1 MSPISSSSN
10 VPPSACSKH
19 PTRCV
24 VAPLNAPRSCPNI
37 SVSISVSG
45 TAAQLTATN
54 GPFLRSPLK
63 CNAFATSSLPVPLS
77 PVSSTLTSVSTARCM
92 SSPTLRIPGLAPMM
106 PLKAYVVSSSERR
119 RRTSAFIRSISI
131 SRETS
136 R

>member
-1 MSPISSSSN
+1 M
-10 VPPSACSKH
+10 
-19 PTRCV
+19 RCA

-37 SVSISVSG
+37 SVSIRVSG

-54 GPFLRSPLK
+54 GPFLRGPLK
-63 CNAFATSSLPVPLS
+63 CSAFATSSLPVPLS
-77 PVSSTLTSVSTARCM
+77 PVTSTLTSVSTARCI
-92 SSPTLRIPGLAPMM
+92 SSPALRIPGLAPTI

-131 SRETS
+131 SRDTS